1 MKPSQDAVD
10 IDYAHKVLRN
20 AIGTPQEELAM
31 AYLKAI
37 VERVKAKARTV

>member
-1 MKPSQDAVD
+1 MTPSKDAVE

-20 AIGTPQEELAM
+20 AIGTPQEELAR